1 MGIAQHHAA
10 FKVLTKEIDMASSQS
25 TTAQANG
32 KSNHDLNSPMTA
44 KASEAAHHA
53 VDAVAVKA
61 AAAEDTLRKTA
72 ASSQETL
79 AHKQEEIKQQLQSS
93 YSKTRALAAEN
104 PLATAGIAFAA
115 GIVLTALLRRR

>member
-1 MGIAQHHAA
+1 
-10 FKVLTKEIDMASSQS
+10 MASATS
-25 TTAQANG
+25 TNSQANSKANSG
-32 KSNHDLNSPMTA
+32 LNSPVTA

-53 VDAVAVKA
+53 VDAVAAKA
-61 AAAEDTLRKTA
+61 ANAEDSLRKTA

-93 YSKTRALAAEN
+93 YSKTRELAAQN

-115 GIVLTALLRRR
+115 GMLVTELLRRR

>member
-1 MGIAQHHAA
+1 
-10 FKVLTKEIDMASSQS
+10 MASSQS
-25 TTAQANG
+25 DTTQADDKNN
-32 KSNHDLNSPMTA
+32 SDLHSPITT

-53 VDAVAVKA
+53 VDSVALKA
-61 AAAEDTLRKTA
+61 AAAEDTIRKTA

-93 YSKTRALAAEN
+93 YLKTRELAAQN

-115 GIVLTALLRRR
+115 GVLLTALLRRR

>member
-1 MGIAQHHAA
+1 
-10 FKVLTKEIDMASSQS
+10 MASATS
-25 TTAQANG
+25 TNSQANSKANSG
-32 KSNHDLNSPMTA
+32 LNSPVTA

-53 VDAVAVKA
+53 VDAVAAKA
-61 AAAEDTLRKTA
+61 ANAEDSLRKTA

-93 YSKTRALAAEN
+93 YSKTRELAAQN

-115 GIVLTALLRRR
+115 GMLVTALLRRR

>member
-1 MGIAQHHAA
+1 
-10 FKVLTKEIDMASSQS
+10 MASPQS
-25 TTAQANG
+25 ATEQ
-32 KSNHDLNSPMTA
+32 SNSKGSSALNSPTTA
-44 KASEAAHHA
+44 KACEATHHA

-61 AAAEDTLRKTA
+61 AIAEDTLRKTA

-79 AHKQEEIKQQLQSS
+79 VHKQEEIKQQLQNSL
-93 YSKTRALAAEN
+93 SKTRELAAQN

>member
-1 MGIAQHHAA
+1 
-10 FKVLTKEIDMASSQS
+10 MASSKS
-25 TTAQANG
+25 ITDTANTTATVDSLVAA
-32 KSNHDLNSPMTA
+32 PVTA
-44 KASEAAHHA
+44 KAAEATHHA

-79 AHKQEEIKQQLQSS
+79 AHKQEEVKQQLHDS
-93 YSKTRALAAEN
+93 YSKTREFAVQN

-115 GIVLTALLRRR
+115 GALFTALLRRR

>member
-1 MGIAQHHAA
+1 MAISPSVAA
-10 FKVLTKEIDMASSQS
+10 KADS
-25 TTAQANG
+25 
-32 KSNHDLNSPMTA
+32 KSNHALNSPTTA
-44 KASEAAHHA
+44 KASEVTHHA

-72 ASSQETL
+72 THSQEAL

-93 YSKTRALAAEN
+93 YSKTRELAAQH

-115 GIVLTALLRRR
+115 GVVLTALLRRR